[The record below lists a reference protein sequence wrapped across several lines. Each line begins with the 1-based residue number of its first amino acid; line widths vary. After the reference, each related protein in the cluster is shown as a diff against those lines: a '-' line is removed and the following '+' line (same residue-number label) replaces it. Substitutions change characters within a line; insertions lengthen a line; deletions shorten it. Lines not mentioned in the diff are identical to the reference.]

1 MAHGR
6 QHRHVRHV
14 LGVMSNYVAIY
25 GKEQLEMTNGTGI
38 FFMLLSF
45 GLFAS
50 RLQGQKLS
58 AWANLQPI
66 APKG

>member
-1 MAHGR
+1 
-6 QHRHVRHV
+6 
-14 LGVMSNYVAIY
+14 MSNYVAIY